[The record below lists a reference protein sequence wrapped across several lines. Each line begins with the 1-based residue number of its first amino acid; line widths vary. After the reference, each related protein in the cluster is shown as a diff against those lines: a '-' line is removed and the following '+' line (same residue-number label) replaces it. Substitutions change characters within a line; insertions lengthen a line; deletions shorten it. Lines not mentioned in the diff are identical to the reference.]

1 FGFTDGPVFFGGEHG
16 RILRYVG
23 GAFEPMATPPESGKV
38 FGIWGTSPTDLWAV
52 GGTGIGD
59 GFAWRYDGT
68 AWRALTLPTEL
79 KNLSLFKVWG
89 QRTDDVWLVG
99 SLGAAGHWD
108 G

>member
-1 FGFTDGPVFFGGEHG
+1 
-16 RILRYVG
+16 
-23 GAFEPMATPPESGKV
+23 
-38 FGIWGTSPTDLWAV
+38 
-52 GGTGIGD
+52 TGIGD

-108 G
+108 GAQLTSTPTSTRLSLFTVYTNPARVVAVGGQGDGVLFERTDSASPWSD